1 MEGTFMDTGDTRF
14 AYCFDHGDLHVFQ
27 HEVSWC
33 TAVWVSLAGTSSAEA
48 MADKQASFG
57 AARFLDQLPLE
68 QQAELLAERTVEQ
81 RLQPGAK
88 HAP

>member
-1 MEGTFMDTGDTRF
+1 
-14 AYCFDHGDLHVFQ
+14 
-27 HEVSWC
+27 
-33 TAVWVSLAGTSSAEA
+33 